1 MTESDRD
8 NVNTY
13 MRIIAIAIF
22 PLLLLLAGCS
32 GTVEPGENDD
42 ASSGSSVRSVS
53 SQATSSSQAS
63 YPSLSQQEKQ
73 KVESYIGE
81 NIDRLAVTPP
91 STLNG
96 SFSVTEIEW
105 YTENAAIVTFE
116 DGQTI
121 IKARATATV
130 SGNNV
135 RIVEFAEFSVEE
147 K

>member
-1 MTESDRD
+1 
-8 NVNTY
+8 
-13 MRIIAIAIF
+13 MRILALVAF

-32 GTVEPGENDD
+32 GISQPEEEDD
-42 ASSGSSVRSVS
+42 GASSSSSVRTSS
-53 SQATSSSQAS
+53 SQTSSSSQAS

-73 KVESYIGE
+73 KVESYIGA
-81 NIDRLAVTPP
+81 NIDRLAKTPP
-91 STLNG
+91 ATLNG

-121 IKARATATV
+121 VHARATATV
-130 SGNNV
+130 SGNTV
-135 RIVEFAEFSVEE
+135 QIVEFTEFSVEA